1 MPKKSDEEIRKS
13 VEEFEKNLPE
23 DQRNPNAKETFDEL
37 ISRAA
42 KPVRPKPE
50 KPAQSEDYIEKQ
62 THSRSA
68 EDTSD
73 SRSDTSH
80 Q

>member
-1 MPKKSDEEIRKS
+1 MPKSDEEIQKS
-13 VEEFEKNLPE
+13 IEEFDKNLPD
-23 DQRNPNAKETFDEL
+23 DQRNPNAKETFDDL

-42 KPVRPKPE
+42 KPVQPKPE
-50 KPAQSEDYIEKQ
+50 KPAQSEDYNGKQ
-62 THSRSA
+62 TRSRSS
-68 EDTSD
+68 EDTLD